1 MSQMTV
7 YNKFHF
13 QQAYKRVRDFFKG
26 QSTRITLQKR
36 GSSRFAKDE
45 AFHSPGDYVRF
56 ISPEVYR
63 SNRQRYLGSYTFK
76 SYEDED
82 NLSSKK
88 QSKWFKNKKNMN
100 KKNMN
105 KFKKTSV
112 SLGNSLK
119 SCLLLLLSC
128 FHV

>member
-1 MSQMTV
+1 MGFRPIFYIKKYKPVSTSTADDMASDV
-7 YNKFHF
+7 YLSHSH
-13 QQAYKRVRDFFKG
+13 QA
-26 QSTRITLQKR
+26 
-36 GSSRFAKDE
+36 
-45 AFHSPGDYVRF
+45 
-56 ISPEVYR
+56 
-63 SNRQRYLGSYTFK
+63 YTFK
-76 SYEDED
+76 SYEDEA

-88 QSKWFKNKKNMN
+88 QSKWFKN

>member
-1 MSQMTV
+1 
-7 YNKFHF
+7 
-13 QQAYKRVRDFFKG
+13 
-26 QSTRITLQKR
+26 
-36 GSSRFAKDE
+36 AKDE

-63 SNRQRYLGSYTFK
+63 SNRQRYLRSYTFK

-88 QSKWFKNKKNMN
+88 QSKWFKN